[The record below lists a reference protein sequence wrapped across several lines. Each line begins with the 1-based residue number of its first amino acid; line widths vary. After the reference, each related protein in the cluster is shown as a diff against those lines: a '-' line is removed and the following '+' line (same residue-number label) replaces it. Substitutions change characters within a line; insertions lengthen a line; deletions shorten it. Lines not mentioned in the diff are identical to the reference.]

1 MADMNMAIFTG
12 VVPDFKGKGNAVIAN
27 NIEDEQH
34 ANVILKLDVQRRAR
48 TQDGS
53 YENKSDVL
61 TFHAFGKTAQQ
72 VVKMAKPGT
81 GLRIEAHVAPSQK
94 MVRNG
99 QDVLDANGKAI
110 WTGER
115 LMINSYNGINFVRDY
130 SKRDNAGSGA
140 QAGGAAAA
148 PFDPMAAIGG
158 TQAPAQAPASQ
169 PSTQASVPEFDFNPT
184 EFPAGM
190 NLPF

>member
-1 MADMNMAIFTG
+1 MADMNIAIFTG

-27 NIEDEQH
+27 NIEDENK

-115 LMINSYNGINFVRDY
+115 LYINNYNGINFVRDY
-130 SKRDNAGSGA
+130 SKRDGSSSGA

-158 TQAPAQAPASQ
+158 AAQAPAAQAPAQ
-169 PSTQASVPEFDFNPT
+169 QASVPEFDFNPT
-184 EFPAGM
+184 EFPANM